1 MTTKEEKE
9 MVIQWTKNARLMNY
23 AYSKGL
29 RAEQT
34 PAGYVAV
41 WSKPRNCWVFVNN
54 YADVD
59 EVVK

>member
-1 MTTKEEKE
+1 

-41 WSKPRNCWVFVNN
+41 WSKPRNCWVFVSN